1 MFRFILLL
9 FFPLTALSSPQEG
22 EHESCFRN
30 ISNHY
35 MDASSAYI
43 SDVDEGLH
51 ESDSLVTRATYLVK
65 KSLIKQGCSHTVVD
79 TLEIRNV
86 ECNSF
91 VTDVCCVNTSIGF
104 FYVTFDYV
112 QGAHI
117 IWNRW
122 D

>member
-9 FFPLTALSSPQEG
+9 FFPLTALSSPEG
-22 EHESCFRN
+22 ELESCVKN

-35 MDASSAYI
+35 MDANAAYL
-43 SDVDEGLH
+43 SNVEEGLL
-51 ESDSLVTRATYLVK
+51 ESDPLITRATYLVK
-65 KSLIKQGCSHTVVD
+65 KSLLQQGCSHTVVD
-79 TLEIRNV
+79 ALDVIDV
-86 ECNSF
+86 ECASL
-91 VTDVCCVNTSIGF
+91 VTDVCCINTPIGF

-112 QGAHI
+112 QGAHV